1 MSFLLGNDWFV
12 IPAIAICVFALVYV
26 TNERIIEIVKTRT
39 IGVRTE
45 LIELMEKMMLESNP
59 KKITWLLGLMS
70 GGLGF
75 VFFLL
80 VWPNVIFGVLL
91 GVLVATI
98 GLQLPR
104 IYFRSM
110 WEKRC
115 NRIVAQMVD
124 GMTIMAN
131 GIQAGLSVT
140 QSMERVIANVGG
152 PLGQEFNLVL
162 NKIRLG
168 MSVEIALNEM
178 GDRIPRQDVTMFVS
192 SVNILKETGG
202 NLAETFNTIV
212 QVVRERQKVEKKIE
226 AMTAQGIMQG
236 VIISCIPFAILG
248 IFLVVDP
255 AYVMPL
261 FTRPLGWFFLLLMVG
276 LIAIGG
282 LLIRKLVTIKV

>member
-12 IPAIAICVFALVYV
+12 IPAIAICVFAVVYIN
-26 TNERIIEIVKTRT
+26 NEKVIEFIKKKT

-45 LIELMEKMMLESNP
+45 LLQLLDKMLIESNP
-59 KKITWLLGLMS
+59 KKVTWMLGLMS

-75 VFFLL
+75 VFFLIL
-80 VWPNVIFGVLL
+80 WPNVIFGLIVSMI
-91 GVLVATI
+91 VATI
-98 GLQLPR
+98 GLQLPKF
-104 IYFRSM
+104 YFRSM

-140 QSMERVIANVGG
+140 QSMERVVTNVGG
-152 PLGQEFNLVL
+152 PLGQEFTLVL

-168 MSVEIALNEM
+168 MSVEDSLNEM

-192 SVNILKETGG
+192 AVNILKETGG
-202 NLAETFNTIV
+202 NLAETFSTIV

-226 AMTAQGIMQG
+226 AMTAQGLMQG

-255 AYVMPL
+255 SYVMPI
-261 FTRPLGWFFLLLMVG
+261 FTKPLGWFFLLMMVG

-282 LLIRKLVTIKV
+282 VMIKKLVTIRV